1 MGTALN
7 IAFVLYQY
15 RTHGGYERQGRLLA
29 EGMAARGHIVT
40 IYSRFWPDS
49 DKVNYCK
56 VPNTWG
62 PSWLR
67 LFSFALL
74 SALML
79 RKRREEFDLIVGLDR
94 SLKMDLY
101 RAGNACHQAWLSFRK
116 AHEGIRGRL
125 SIFLNPLHL
134 VINSIEK
141 RLFNRIK
148 QEKGRV
154 VVLSEAGMK
163 QILRFY
169 DVPEKLFSVI
179 PPAIDFSRF
188 DSQANP
194 AFRNKAREAFG
205 YYDEL
210 VLLHVGSGYRIKGLR
225 YTIRAVALLKE
236 SGVHVMLRVVGKKGR
251 GSQEFVRLA
260 EELGVEDI
268 VLFEGVQ
275 EDMGQYYASSDILV
289 LPSLFETFSA
299 AVMEALSFE
308 LPVVVGEGAGVSSY
322 ISDLELGRVVASPS
336 TGEEVADAIRQIIA
350 KGDGSSELRV
360 EKRKRV
366 ASQCRLEN
374 VMSRYERIF
383 MEMADAKR

>member
-1 MGTALN
+1 
-7 IAFVLYQY
+7 
-15 RTHGGYERQGRLLA
+15 
-29 EGMAARGHIVT
+29 
-40 IYSRFWPDS
+40 
-49 DKVNYCK
+49 
-56 VPNTWG
+56 
-62 PSWLR
+62 
-67 LFSFALL
+67 
-74 SALML
+74 ML

-299 AVMEALSFE
+299 AVMEALSFG